1 MGGAPGISGHLSDL
15 NRGQEH
21 PQMGGTCHVLLA
33 QEDFRFPLTG
43 NNKMNRGSF

>member
-21 PQMGGTCHVLLA
+21 PQMGGTCYVLLA
-33 QEDFRFPLTG
+33 QEEFRFPLTG
-43 NNKMNRGSF
+43 NNKMNRGSL